1 MSGSPILEFKNVT
14 KSFGTIKALDDVSFK
29 VGEGEFVFLVGPSG
43 AGKTTLL
50 RLILGEIKPTA
61 GEIIFE
67 TKNVANLKGA
77 EIPEHRQR
85 IGVVF
90 QDFKLLPERTLREN
104 IEVALDVKEI
114 PQSKWDNLVNST
126 LKMVGLSDRSEL
138 FPSQLSGGEV
148 QRVSLARA
156 LVVNPKLIF
165 ADEPTGNLDW
175 DTGEEIMK
183 LFEKVN
189 KEGKTIIVS
198 SHNKD
203 IIEKMA
209 KRIIRLKGGKVVEK

>member
-1 MSGSPILEFKNVT
+1 MSEGLLEFKKVT
-14 KSFGTIKALDDVSFK
+14 KSFGNIKALDDVSFK
-29 VGEGEFVFLVGPSG
+29 VNEGEFVFVVGPSG

-50 RLILGEIKPTA
+50 RLILGEVRPTA
-61 GEIIFE
+61 GEIVFDGRNI
-67 TKNVANLKGA
+67 ANLKSN
-77 EIPEHRQR
+77 EVPLHRQK

-90 QDFKLLPERTLREN
+90 QDFKLLPERTIREN
-104 IEVALDVKEI
+104 IEVALAVKEVAE
-114 PQSKWDNLVNST
+114 SKWKGIVDEV
-126 LKMVGLSDRSEL
+126 LKMVGLSERSEL
-138 FPSQLSGGEV
+138 FPAQLSGGEV

-156 LVVNPKLIF
+156 LVVDPKLIF

-183 LFEKVN
+183 LFSKIN

-203 IIEKMA
+203 IIERMA
-209 KRIIRLKGGKVVEK
+209 KRVIKLKGGKLVEK